1 MIDRRTVNYF
11 FDVWRYKMRKT
22 IFWVIP
28 ALLMLLFA
36 VLACNLPQTDGA
48 TSVPTETA
56 TPPVDGFVSETPTIT
71 ETFTPE
77 PPPTDTATLAPSVQ
91 DPLVIRAALCWW
103 GPGPVYEVMSALKEG
118 INVKLVG
125 RGSISG
131 WLLVDN
137 PIYHVPCW
145 VPSSYL
151 QIDPSTDFNILPIYT
166 PPPTPTPTITPTKT
180 FTPSP

>member
-1 MIDRRTVNYF
+1 MQ
-11 FDVWRYKMRKT
+11 KT
-22 IFWVIP
+22 IFGFIP
-28 ALLMLLFA
+28 ALLMLVLA
-36 VLACNLPQTDGA
+36 GLACNLPQVA
-48 TSVPTETA
+48 VPTSAPTMTD
-56 TPPVDGFVSETPTIT
+56 TPPVVGFVSETPAIT

-77 PPPTDTATLAPSVQ
+77 PPPTDTATFAPSVQ

-137 PIYHVPCW
+137 PIYHLPCW

-180 FTPSP
+180 FTPGP